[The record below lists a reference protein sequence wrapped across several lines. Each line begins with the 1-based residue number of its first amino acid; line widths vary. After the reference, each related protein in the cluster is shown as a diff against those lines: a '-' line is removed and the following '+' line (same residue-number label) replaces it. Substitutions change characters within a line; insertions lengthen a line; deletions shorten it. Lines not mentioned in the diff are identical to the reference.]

1 MTYVWHFFCGAVISQ
16 KLVAIIINC
25 AKMALKNLYF
35 RGVYMKTEWL
45 EWLILY
51 KKYNSLQKVSDIC
64 HVTPQNIKKMFNHLE
79 DEMGV
84 TLFEKKGKVLKLTD
98 ACQELVEV
106 AEQTLNSIEQIK
118 DKYSGQQNSVSGEL
132 KVMSTSSQII
142 LDVLH
147 TFLQRYPDVKFSYM
161 DTTFEEALKSVKG
174 NQDIIAFIPVW
185 QNESFYK
192 LLKKYESHCNIHMLY
207 RDEQRVFVSKHSD
220 FSSRKVITLKELQNK
235 KIVSYSKS
243 GNPDEAKMV
252 FDYVIKKDASF
263 ELNITGTN
271 SMQYFQTVVKND
283 FAVGM
288 GLYSNFKYLEAEDGI
303 CSVAIKDESL
313 SACVWC
319 LVYNVNKKITP
330 TDKAFINIL
339 TQHCQQLNK

>member
-1 MTYVWHFFCGAVISQ
+1 
-16 KLVAIIINC
+16 
-25 AKMALKNLYF
+25 
-35 RGVYMKTEWL
+35 MKTEWL

-106 AEQTLNSIEQIK
+106 AEQTLNFIEQIK

-330 TDKAFINIL
+330 TDKAFISTL
-339 TQHCQQLNK
+339 TQHCQQLSK

>member
-1 MTYVWHFFCGAVISQ
+1 
-16 KLVAIIINC
+16 
-25 AKMALKNLYF
+25 MALKNLYF

-174 NQDIIAFIPVW
+174 DQDIIAFIPVW

-192 LLKKYESHCNIHMLY
+192 LLKKYETHCNIHMLY

-330 TDKAFINIL
+330 TDKAFINTL

>member
-1 MTYVWHFFCGAVISQ
+1 
-16 KLVAIIINC
+16 
-25 AKMALKNLYF
+25 MALKNLYF

-106 AEQTLNSIEQIK
+106 AEQTLNFIEQIK

-220 FSSRKVITLKELQNK
+220 FSSRKAITLRELQNK

-330 TDKAFINIL
+330 TDKAFISTL
-339 TQHCQQLNK
+339 TQHCQQLSK

>member
-1 MTYVWHFFCGAVISQ
+1 M
-16 KLVAIIINC
+16 
-25 AKMALKNLYF
+25 
-35 RGVYMKTEWL
+35 
-45 EWLILY
+45 
-51 KKYNSLQKVSDIC
+51 
-64 HVTPQNIKKMFNHLE
+64 
-79 DEMGV
+79 
-84 TLFEKKGKVLKLTD
+84 
-98 ACQELVEV
+98 
-106 AEQTLNSIEQIK
+106 
-118 DKYSGQQNSVSGEL
+118 
-132 KVMSTSSQII
+132 
-142 LDVLH
+142 
-147 TFLQRYPDVKFSYM
+147 
-161 DTTFEEALKSVKG
+161 
-174 NQDIIAFIPVW
+174 
-185 QNESFYK
+185 
-192 LLKKYESHCNIHMLY
+192 
-207 RDEQRVFVSKHSD
+207 
-220 FSSRKVITLKELQNK
+220 QNK

>member
-1 MTYVWHFFCGAVISQ
+1 
-16 KLVAIIINC
+16 
-25 AKMALKNLYF
+25 MALKNLYF

-330 TDKAFINIL
+330 TDKAFISTL
-339 TQHCQQLNK
+339 TQHCQQLSK

>member
-1 MTYVWHFFCGAVISQ
+1 
-16 KLVAIIINC
+16 
-25 AKMALKNLYF
+25 MALKNLYF

-106 AEQTLNSIEQIK
+106 AEQTLNFIEQIK

-330 TDKAFINIL
+330 TDKAFISTL
-339 TQHCQQLNK
+339 TQHCQQLSK

>member
-1 MTYVWHFFCGAVISQ
+1 
-16 KLVAIIINC
+16 
-25 AKMALKNLYF
+25 MALKNLYF

-106 AEQTLNSIEQIK
+106 AEQTLNFIEQIK

-192 LLKKYESHCNIHMLY
+192 LLKKHESHCNIHMLY

-319 LVYNVNKKITP
+319 LVYNVNKVPIRPRVPTP
-330 TDKAFINIL
+330 KLCINL
-339 TQHCQQLNK
+339 HQRV

>member
-1 MTYVWHFFCGAVISQ
+1 
-16 KLVAIIINC
+16 
-25 AKMALKNLYF
+25 MALKNLYF

-106 AEQTLNSIEQIK
+106 AEQTLNFIEQIK

-174 NQDIIAFIPVW
+174 DQDIIAFIPVW

-192 LLKKYESHCNIHMLY
+192 LLKKYETHCNIHMLY
-207 RDEQRVFVSKHSD
+207 RDEQHVFVSKHSD

-243 GNPDEAKMV
+243 GNPNEAKMV
-252 FDYVIKKDASF
+252 FDHVIKKDMAF

-330 TDKAFINIL
+330 TDKAFISTL
-339 TQHCQQLNK
+339 TQHCQQLSK

>member
-1 MTYVWHFFCGAVISQ
+1 
-16 KLVAIIINC
+16 
-25 AKMALKNLYF
+25 
-35 RGVYMKTEWL
+35 MKTEWL

-118 DKYSGQQNSVSGEL
+118 DKYNRQKQSVSGEL
-132 KVMSTSSQII
+132 KVISTSSQII
-142 LDVLH
+142 QDVLR
-147 TFLQRYPDVKFSYM
+147 TFLQRYPDVKLSYV
-161 DTTFEEALKSVKG
+161 DTTFEEALKIVKEQ
-174 NQDIIAFIPVW
+174 QDVIAFIPVW
-185 QNESFYK
+185 QSKSFYK

-207 RDEQRVFVSKHSD
+207 KDEQRVFVSKNSD
-220 FSSRKVITLKELQNK
+220 LASRKVLSLKDLQHK
-235 KIVSYSKS
+235 KIISYSKS
-243 GNPDEAKMV
+243 GNADDAKQI
-252 FDYVIKKDASF
+252 FYHVIQKTVAF

-288 GLYSNFKYLEAEDGI
+288 GLYSNFKYLEVEEGI
-303 CSVAIKDESL
+303 CSVAIKDETL
-313 SACVWC
+313 SSCVWC
-319 LVYNVNKKITP
+319 LVYNVNKKITS

>member
-1 MTYVWHFFCGAVISQ
+1 
-16 KLVAIIINC
+16 
-25 AKMALKNLYF
+25 
-35 RGVYMKTEWL
+35 MKTEWL

-330 TDKAFINIL
+330 TDKAFISTL
-339 TQHCQQLNK
+339 TQHCQQLSK

>member
-1 MTYVWHFFCGAVISQ
+1 
-16 KLVAIIINC
+16 
-25 AKMALKNLYF
+25 MALKNLYF

-330 TDKAFINIL
+330 TDKAFINTL

>member
-1 MTYVWHFFCGAVISQ
+1 MSGTFLCGVRISQ

-192 LLKKYESHCNIHMLY
+192 LLKKHESHCNIHMLY

-319 LVYNVNKKITP
+319 LVYNVNKMITP
-330 TDKAFINIL
+330 TDKAFINTL
-339 TQHCQQLNK
+339 TQHCPQLNK

>member
-1 MTYVWHFFCGAVISQ
+1 
-16 KLVAIIINC
+16 
-25 AKMALKNLYF
+25 
-35 RGVYMKTEWL
+35 MKTEWL

-192 LLKKYESHCNIHMLY
+192 LLKKHESHCNIHMLY

-220 FSSRKVITLKELQNK
+220 FSSRKAITLRELQNK

-330 TDKAFINIL
+330 TDKAFINTL